1 MTDLDVTMPTEPSK
15 EHIAPTNNDK
25 RMIDNFQYSK
35 PLQSSSDDFEEEVK
49 EVKEEPE
56 LEVKPVISDK
66 VVFGEEEEIP
76 SPKATKKQVASDK
89 QREHLKKAREKA
101 LATRRANSAGRKKLE
116 EEKKA
121 LRQQKREEKE
131 KALIEKEEQ
140 EHQLNQSKPQVSF
153 AKPEVAK
160 QPASLAKVE
169 VKPHSYM
176 NEFSQ
181 EQIMEL
187 QQQAIENYE
196 VKRKKAK
203 QVKKETQQKE
213 NADKKI
219 YESISKAVGPVSDP
233 WADCFR

>member
-1 MTDLDVTMPTEPSK
+1 MTDLDVTMPTQPS
-15 EHIAPTNNDK
+15 EDQTAPTNNDK
-25 RMIDNFQYSK
+25 RMIDNLKFTSEPIK
-35 PLQSSSDDFEEEVK
+35 EEVK
-49 EVKEEPE
+49 EVFDEPE

-66 VVFGEEEEIP
+66 VVFGDEEEIP
-76 SPKATKKQVASDK
+76 SPKSTKKQIASDK

-131 KALIEKEEQ
+131 KALIEKEEKQ
-140 EHQLNQSKPQVSF
+140 HQLKQSKPE
-153 AKPEVAK
+153 P
-160 QPASLAKVE
+160 KVE

-176 NEFSQ
+176 NEFTP

-187 QQQAIENYE
+187 QTKAIENYE
-196 VKRKKAK
+196 TKRKASKK
-203 QVKKETQQKE
+203 LKKEEIAKE

>member
-1 MTDLDVTMPTEPSK
+1 MTDLDVTMPTQPS
-15 EHIAPTNNDK
+15 EEQTTGSLRQTAPTNNDK
-25 RMIDNFQYSK
+25 RMIDNLKFTSEPQLK
-35 PLQSSSDDFEEEVK
+35 EVIEEVK
-49 EVKEEPE
+49 EVFDEST

-66 VVFGEEEEIP
+66 VVFGDEEEIP
-76 SPKATKKQVASDK
+76 SPPPTKKQVASEK

-121 LRQQKREEKE
+121 ERQRKREEKE
-131 KALIEKEEQ
+131 KAMIEAEDKEHISTQ
-140 EHQLNQSKPQVSF
+140 PK
-153 AKPEVAK
+153 VAK
-160 QPASLAKVE
+160 QPASLAKAKVE

-176 NEFSQ
+176 NQLSE

-187 QQQAIENYE
+187 QTKAIENYE
-196 VKRKKAK
+196 TKRKASKK
-203 QVKKETQQKE
+203 LKKEEIAKE

-219 YESISKAVGPVSDP
+219 YESISKAVGPISDP

>member
-1 MTDLDVTMPTEPSK
+1 MTDLDVTMPTEQSQ

-66 VVFGEEEEIP
+66 VVFGDEEEIP
-76 SPKATKKQVASDK
+76 SPKPTKKQVASDK

-153 AKPEVAK
+153 AKPDVKPE
-160 QPASLAKVE
+160 AKVE

-203 QVKKETQQKE
+203 QVKKEAQQKE

>member
-1 MTDLDVTMPTEPSK
+1 MTDLDVTMPTQPS
-15 EHIAPTNNDK
+15 EEQSAPTNNDK
-25 RMIDNFQYSK
+25 RMIDNLKFTSE
-35 PLQSSSDDFEEEVK
+35 PIINVDSDGDESEDQPK
-49 EVKEEPE
+49 

-66 VVFGEEEEIP
+66 VVFGDEEEIP
-76 SPKATKKQVASDK
+76 SPPPTKKQVASEK

-121 LRQQKREEKE
+121 ERQRKREEKE
-131 KALIEKEEQ
+131 KAMIEAEDKEHISTQ
-140 EHQLNQSKPQVSF
+140 PK
-153 AKPEVAK
+153 VAK
-160 QPASLAKVE
+160 QPASLAKAKVE

-176 NEFSQ
+176 NQLSE

-187 QQQAIENYE
+187 QTKAIENYE
-196 VKRKKAK
+196 TKRKASKK
-203 QVKKETQQKE
+203 LKKEEIAKE

-219 YESISKAVGPVSDP
+219 YESISKAVGPISDP

>member
-1 MTDLDVTMPTEPSK
+1 MTDLDVTMPTQPS
-15 EHIAPTNNDK
+15 EEQTTGSLLSGANQTAPTNNDK
-25 RMIDNFQYSK
+25 RMIDNLKF
-35 PLQSSSDDFEEEVK
+35 SSVPQLKEVIEEVK
-49 EVKEEPE
+49 EVFDEPT

-66 VVFGEEEEIP
+66 VVFGDEEEIP
-76 SPKATKKQVASDK
+76 SPPPTKKQVASEK

-101 LATRRANSAGRKKLE
+101 LATRRANSAGRKAAE

-121 LRQQKREEKE
+121 ERQRKREEKE
-131 KALIEKEEQ
+131 KALIQKEEQ
-140 EHQLNQSKPQVSF
+140 DHQLKQSKP
-153 AKPEVAK
+153 K
-160 QPASLAKVE
+160 QDVKVE
-169 VKPHSYM
+169 VQPHSYM
-176 NEFSQ
+176 NQLSE

-187 QQQAIENYE
+187 QTKAIENYE

-203 QVKKETQQKE
+203 QVKKEEIAKE

>member
-1 MTDLDVTMPTEPSK
+1 MTDLDVTMPTELEQEQS
-15 EHIAPTNNDK
+15 APTNNDK
-25 RMIDNFQYSK
+25 RLIDNLKF
-35 PLQSSSDDFEEEVK
+35 SSIASANQVK
-49 EVKEEPE
+49 EVIEEVLDEPELELELEPE

-66 VVFGEEEEIP
+66 VVFGDEEEIP
-76 SPKATKKQVASDK
+76 SPKSTKKQIASDK

-131 KALIEKEEQ
+131 KALIEKEEKQ
-140 EHQLNQSKPQVSF
+140 HQLKQSKPE
-153 AKPEVAK
+153 P
-160 QPASLAKVE
+160 KVE

-176 NEFSQ
+176 NEFTP

-187 QQQAIENYE
+187 QTKAIENYE
-196 VKRKKAK
+196 TKRKASKK
-203 QVKKETQQKE
+203 LKKEEIAKE

>member
-1 MTDLDVTMPTEPSK
+1 MTDLDVTMPTELEQEQS
-15 EHIAPTNNDK
+15 APTNNDK
-25 RMIDNFQYSK
+25 RLIDNLKF
-35 PLQSSSDDFEEEVK
+35 SSIASANQLNEVIEEVK
-49 EVKEEPE
+49 EVFDEPE

-66 VVFGEEEEIP
+66 VVFGDEEEIP
-76 SPKATKKQVASDK
+76 SPKSTKKQIASDK

-131 KALIEKEEQ
+131 KALIEKEEKQ
-140 EHQLNQSKPQVSF
+140 HQLKQS
-153 AKPEVAK
+153 KPEVAK
-160 QPASLAKVE
+160 QPASLATPEPKVE

-176 NEFSQ
+176 NEFTP

-187 QQQAIENYE
+187 QTKAIENYE
-196 VKRKKAK
+196 TKRKASKK
-203 QVKKETQQKE
+203 IKKEEIAKE

>member
-1 MTDLDVTMPTEPSK
+1 MTDLDVTMPTEQSQ

-35 PLQSSSDDFEEEVK
+35 PIQSSSDDFEEEVK

-66 VVFGEEEEIP
+66 VVFGSEAEEEIP
-76 SPKATKKQVASDK
+76 SPKPTKKQVASDK

-140 EHQLNQSKPQVSF
+140 EHQLNQSKP
-153 AKPEVAK
+153 EVAK

-203 QVKKETQQKE
+203 QVKKEAQQKE